1 MTKNIFL
8 DPKNLR
14 KGYTIPELKTGY
26 RNLVTKETKV
36 NKQGQTVKKITKIK
50 LYKKNDINI

>member
-26 RNLVTKETKV
+26 RNLVA
-36 NKQGQTVKKITKIK
+36 QGQTVKKITKIK

>member
-14 KGYTIPELKTGY
+14 KGYTKTELKKGY
-26 RNLVTKETKV
+26 RTLVTKETKV
-36 NKQGQTVKKITKIK
+36 NKQGQKVRTTTKIK